1 MAIYSSRNLETDSK
15 TPAKACAT
23 GLVNGLLFY
32 MAVVTIA
39 GRDTLQNINGI
50 GR

>member
-1 MAIYSSRNLETDSK
+1 VDSK

-32 MAVVTIA
+32 MAVLTIVR
-39 GRDTLQNINGI
+39 RDTFNGI
-50 GR
+50 GHWECGVRS